1 MTDNFI
7 DDIEFLSLTR
17 DEIIEAMGIVKKILR
32 NLPKETNST
41 FHIILALLW

>member
-17 DEIIEAMGIVKKILR
+17 DEFIEVMGIVKKILR
-32 NLPKETNST
+32 RIYQKRATVR
-41 FHIILALLW
+41 FI